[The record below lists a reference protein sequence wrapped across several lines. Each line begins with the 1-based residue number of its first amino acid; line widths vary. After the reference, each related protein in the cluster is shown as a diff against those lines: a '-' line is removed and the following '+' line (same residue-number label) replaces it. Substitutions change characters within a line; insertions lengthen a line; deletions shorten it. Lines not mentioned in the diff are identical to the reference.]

1 MQILNNAE
9 SIESSTIRQ
18 LLAYWRS
25 KSRDGGIPARADI
38 DPAEIVTILPNL
50 MIVDFE
56 RDPFRVQFR
65 LVGTRVVEVTGFEF
79 TGMYLDEIAM
89 PDVEESFLECYEAAC
104 RTRQPMFERIT
115 WRFDDQT
122 TGDYDFCVLPLDDN
136 GEWAARALAAEC
148 YERLEKQYDLSKIGG
163 RFSGAVS
170 R

>member
-122 TGDYDFCVLPLDDN
+122 TGEDLEGSLGILGLGGEGCAFLDAQTGVTAQGDV
-136 GEWAARALAAEC
+136 AA
-148 YERLEKQYDLSKIGG
+148 
-163 RFSGAVS
+163 
-170 R
+170 